1 MLMMERGQVI
11 DSTKGSQRNGDKQ
24 YSKEGRREKVSGQ
37 WIGPETLKK
46 LKIGNNY

>member
-1 MLMMERGQVI
+1 MEISNIARKVEE
-11 DSTKGSQRNGDKQ
+11 K
-24 YSKEGRREKVSGQ
+24 KVSGQ